1 MNIWILMTLFFKN
14 VDNYYRYLNITY
26 ILSFKGLDQEG
37 ILTGATVAL
46 DPILTEGDHE
56 AGPIAQSIVV
66 EGAAVI
72 HQCLTG
78 EGTLVAEYVVNVTKV
93 L

>member
-1 MNIWILMTLFFKN
+1 MDFDTSVWKRVVN
-14 VDNYYRYLNITY
+14 YRYFHITFW
-26 ILSFKGLDQEG
+26 LFKGLDQEG
-37 ILTGATVAL
+37 ILIGATVAL

-56 AGPIAQSIVV
+56 AGPIPQSIVA

-78 EGTLVAEYVVNVTKV
+78 EGTLEAEYVVNLTKV